1 MLYTWQ
7 YIEHNECNEENPMRD
22 FAIMTDSCCDLT
34 ADEVRALGVSVL
46 PISFTMG
53 GRTMRDTPDHA
64 DMSPAEFFERIAAGE
79 SCTTAASGVGEY
91 AELMKTALDEG
102 KDVLFISFAAVLSTM
117 YQSACIAAKDLI
129 ESYPDAKIMVGDSL
143 SGSRGQ
149 GMLVYAAVQE
159 QRKGKTLEEV
169 AEFARE
175 GAKHMAHWFVLAD
188 LNHLKRT
195 GRINAAAAT
204 VGTMLHVKP
213 VLHIDEEGHLEAA
226 GKVRGA
232 KAALGMLLDY
242 VEKTGIDIEKQTVFL
257 AHTGDVE
264 QAELLGRLVR
274 ERFGVKETSNGYVG
288 PVVGSHIGTGGV
300 GLFFFAT
307 ER

>member
-1 MLYTWQ
+1 
-7 YIEHNECNEENPMRD
+7 MRD

-34 ADEVRALGVSVL
+34 ADEVRELGVSVL
-46 PISFTMG
+46 PVSFTMG

-64 DMSPAEFFERIAAGE
+64 DMSSEEFFERLAAGE

-91 AELMKTALDEG
+91 AELMKTALDAG
-102 KDVLFISFAAVLSTM
+102 KDVLFISFAAALSTM
-117 YQSACIAAKDLI
+117 YQSACIAAQDLI
-129 ESYPDAKIMVGDSL
+129 KRYPDAKIAVIDSL

-149 GMLVYAAVQE
+149 GMLVHAAVQE
-159 QRKGKTLEEV
+159 KRRGKTFEEV
-169 AEFARE
+169 ADFARE

-188 LNHLKRT
+188 LKHLKRS
-195 GRINAAAAT
+195 GRISAAAAT

-213 VLHIDEEGHLEAA
+213 VLHIDGEGRLAVA
-226 GKVRGA
+226 GKVRGM
-232 KAALGMLLDY
+232 KAALGELLDY
-242 VEKTGIDIEKQTVFL
+242 VEKTGVDIEKQTVFL
-257 AHTGDVE
+257 AHTGGVE
-264 QAELLGRLVR
+264 QAELLGALVR
-274 ERFGVKETSNGYVG
+274 ERFGVKETPNGFVG